1 MRDRVGNA
9 TTRQAAAALAVV
21 VLVLG
26 AAIVPG
32 TASPASAQVDRFTP
46 LVQSVVSTPRWFKAV
61 DGRFHLVY
69 ELELVNGTPVPVT
82 VTSLTVRDRARA
94 RAVKTLRGPAL
105 LASMSLLPGPT
116 HATTTGTAFR

>member
-1 MRDRVGNA
+1 MVE
-9 TTRQAAAALAVV
+9 
-21 VLVLG
+21 G
-26 AAIVPG
+26 AQ
-32 TASPASAQVDRFTP
+32 TARFTP

-105 LASMSLLPGPT
+105 LASMSLLLGPT